1 MPKRRAIRRECH
13 IVPGERPAI
22 AWDRLVEEPTSTAF
36 FIRPG
41 NKLAICGPVRRS
53 GCPHGLR
60 LGPNETIWAIAL
72 KLSAAPAIQ
81 KAIIGPGLRNHLM
94 ELRSEEHTSE
104 FQSLMRISYAVFCL
118 KNTNKKKHDKK
129 YTSKNI

>member
-81 KAIIGPGLRNHLM
+81 KAIIGP
-94 ELRSEEHTSE
+94 RSEERRVGKECVSTCRYWWSPVH
-104 FQSLMRISYAVFCL
+104 Y
-118 KNTNKKKHDKK
+118 KKQNQKVPMIK
-129 YTSKNI
+129 IIE

>member
-22 AWDRLVEEPTSTAF
+22 AWDRLVEEPTSPAF

-53 GCPHGLR
+53 GCPHGLK

-72 KLSAAPAIQ
+72 KLSAAHALP
-81 KAIIGPGLRNHLM
+81 KAIIGPGLRHHLM
-94 ELRSEEHTSE
+94 VRSDEHPSELTS
-104 FQSLMRISYAVFCL
+104 LIRLSYAVFSFTI
-118 KNTNKKKHDKK
+118 K
-129 YTSKNI
+129 

>member
-22 AWDRLVEEPTSTAF
+22 AWDRLVEETTSTAF

-94 ELRSEEHTSE
+94 ELHLPAPPVTPWASPFRRYTRSRRHMWRRSEEHKFE
-104 FQSLMRISYAVFCL
+104 LQSL
-118 KNTNKKKHDKK
+118 
-129 YTSKNI
+129 

>member
-81 KAIIGPGLRNHLM
+81 KAIIGPGLRNHLLAIGRAASR
-94 ELRSEEHTSE
+94 ERGCQARL
-104 FQSLMRISYAVFCL
+104 I
-118 KNTNKKKHDKK
+118 
-129 YTSKNI
+129 

>member
-1 MPKRRAIRRECH
+1 MLKRRAIRRECH

-22 AWDRLVEEPTSTAF
+22 AWDRLVEEPTSTAL

-60 LGPNETIWAIAL
+60 LGPDETNWDIAL
-72 KLSAAPAIQ
+72 KLSAAPDLPNAL
-81 KAIIGPGLRNHLM
+81 IGPGLRHLLL
-94 ELRSEEHTSE
+94 ELHLPPTS
-104 FQSLMRISYAVFCL
+104 VPP
-118 KNTNKKKHDKK
+118 
-129 YTSKNI
+129 